1 MNRSDIELLQSI
13 RGYPALSLM
22 LPTHR
27 TAPDNRQDPIRVKN
41 LMTEAANRLLSEFS
55 KREVD
60 PILTRLDAIADEIN
74 YQHTLDGLAIFVNND
89 FARKFYLPFEIR
101 QRVIID
107 ETFATRDLVMAMNR
121 AQRYWV
127 LALSEKPTRL
137 FEGARDALVEV
148 ENEDFPMTYTGP
160 GVSSPMP
167 GGAGVNK
174 SAYRDERHRQFFRQ
188 IDEAFGKLVKD
199 DPLPLVIV
207 GVVDY
212 LAFFNEVSSHR
223 NLIAAEVQ
231 GNHDKTAP
239 HDLAALVWPEIKE
252 TMHARRHEILDD
264 LNAAV
269 GARRSVSG
277 VGECWR
283 KAQEGRVDTLVVEE
297 DFHKAARLGE
307 NNTVIPADDP
317 SAADTIDDIVD
328 ELVEAVME
336 KGGRVVFVDN
346 GTLDLHQRV
355 AAILRY

>member
-1 MNRSDIELLQSI
+1 MNRTDIQLLQSI
-13 RGYPALSLM
+13 RGYPAISIM

-27 TAPDNRQDPIRVKN
+27 TSPANRQDPIRVKN
-41 LMTEAANRLLSEFS
+41 LMSQAADRLLAEFS
-55 KREVD
+55 KREVE
-60 PILTRLDAIADEIN
+60 PVLARLDAIADEIN
-74 YQHTLDGLAIFVNND
+74 YQHTLDGLAIFANKD

-101 QRVIID
+101 ERVIID
-107 ETFATRDLVMAMNR
+107 ETFATRDLVMALNR

-127 LALSEKPTRL
+127 VALSEKPTRL
-137 FEGARDALVEV
+137 FEGARDTLIEV
-148 ENEDFPMTYTGP
+148 ESGGFPMTHTGP
-160 GVSSPMP
+160 GGAAPLP
-167 GGAGVNK
+167 GGVGVNK
-174 SAYRDERHRQFFRQ
+174 SAHRDERHRQFFRQ
-188 IDEAFGKLVKD
+188 VDESLGAFIKD
-199 DPLPLVIV
+199 DPLPLVVV

-231 GNHDKTAP
+231 GSHDKTAA

-252 TMHARRHEILDD
+252 TMHARRHEILVT
-264 LNAAV
+264 LNDAV

-277 VGECWR
+277 AGECWR
-283 KAQEGRVDTLVVEE
+283 KAQEGRVATLVVEE

-307 NNTVIPADDP
+307 NNSITVVDDP
-317 SAADTIDDIVD
+317 TEPGVIDDIVD
-328 ELVEAVME
+328 ELIEAVME